1 MATKIPIKDEDILY
15 EKKPDKKIAVITL
28 NRPEKLNA
36 LGIGHYQRIN
46 EIVHSA
52 NEDEDIKVLIFR
64 GAGRSFCSGHDVAE
78 LGVMYGM
85 DTTGKE
91 RRVSQRARLSKDIW
105 LMSSNGL
112 FRTIFNCLKA
122 TIAEV
127 HGYCYG
133 GGLNISNACDIT
145 IAAENTLFTHPGWRY
160 IGPTTDVWLVTQ
172 LVGLKKAKEM
182 MLTGIPI
189 DAQEAWRVG
198 LVNKVV
204 PIEKLEETVDK
215 LAEAITRAPFDGI
228 VMGKTQFYAVAEAM
242 GAGSGMIANA
252 IMHSLQ
258 TNIRYEPGEFNLFK
272 ERREKGIKGAIVT
285 RKSHYQ
291 E

>member
-1 MATKIPIKDEDILY
+1 MATNESIKDDDILY
-15 EKKPDKKIAVITL
+15 EKKPDKKIAIITL

-36 LGIGHYQRIN
+36 LCLGHYQRIN
-46 EIVHSA
+46 DIVLA
-52 NEDEDIKVLIFR
+52 VNEDEDIKVLIFK

-85 DTTGKE
+85 DTTGKG
-91 RRVSQRARLSKDIW
+91 RRPSQRARLSKDIW

-112 FRTIFNCLKA
+112 FRSIFNCLKA
-122 TIAEV
+122 TVAQV

-172 LVGLKKAKEM
+172 LIGLKKAKEM

-198 LVNKVV
+198 LANKVV
-204 PIEKLEETVDK
+204 PLEKLEEAVDE
-215 LAEAITRAPFDGI
+215 LTEAITRLPFDGV
-228 VMGKTQFYAVAEAM
+228 VMGKTQFHAVAEAM
-242 GAGSGMIANA
+242 GAGSGMIANS

-272 ERREKGIKGAIVT
+272 ARREKGIKGAIVT
-285 RKSHYQ
+285 RKAHYQ